1 MSDVERH
8 KSKSKHKSHSKSS
21 SRKESGDDKEH
32 WHKKHSKRDRDHSDD
47 EDRHKRHKHH
57 RRVKEKK
64 KRADSNGMDI
74 VDEDGD
80 GAMWVEKDI
89 TMEGEHPVATEI
101 PTAES
106 LNLNSH
112 ASQTTSAVLPPPVTA
127 ESKLQRDEWML
138 LPEAKPTAN
147 VIPSVSSRLL
157 NTLDQSLTEDYG
169 EPEGDKRTLGGG
181 VDFFSSLGTER
192 KKKPKED
199 KPDPEKLH
207 VSHLELNTQLKE
219 GKHLDEYSTPAP
231 PKPITPG
238 GPGSQWRMMK
248 LKRTYETAE
257 EEGRRVE
264 DVALERYGTLEAF
277 EEAKEE
283 RRILDERAERK
294 AGRGGDGARRR
305 DRDRDGDNEKGKER
319 YMFTDTGSDSRPPS
333 RASFRKPGTSGESGP
348 STPQNAPAT
357 PSYFNQAHTAGTA
370 PATKRLDALRGQHTP
385 KTGSPMNSV
394 PNTKAST
401 PIPSVMAPVAAG
413 NRRALSPSSLNR
425 LQAKVLRAKLMG
437 QADAEEL
444 EKKFE
449 EEMRLAQ
456 SGGAALVE
464 ENADGKKVEVHVL
477 PTLDVRGRM
486 YDVGQGQ
493 SGDDDVRA
501 PGNRKKKEK
510 VETRDPKTGEI
521 IRYNADDDTT
531 TLGEM
536 LRQERF
542 GAGMADQK
550 NMDIELAGA
559 IMRDGKF
566 EDDLEYM
573 DDNAEKLGRKK
584 MRTDAMKRQF
594 AINDY
599 ARTQKALAS
608 CQFCYGEDD
617 SPPRAAVIAMGT
629 RVYLSCTLH
638 EDLVDGHCYIVPIQH
653 HLSMLE
659 GDDDVWE
666 EVKNFMKCLMQMFAD
681 QNKGVIFY
689 ETVLNLK
696 WQKHTFIECVP
707 VPFDLFADLP
717 AYFKESILASESEWS
732 QHKKLIDFSARPG
745 GFRRA
750 MVPNLPYFMVQW
762 DYKGEKGYGH
772 VIEGTGDDAGAGD
785 GDGAVDEGDKG
796 GGEFPRYFAAEI
808 IGNMLDLE
816 PRKWRRPRKIDLKLN
831 RDRVAKF
838 KTKYA
843 SYDWTHLIGKS

>member
-1 MSDVERH
+1 
-8 KSKSKHKSHSKSS
+8 
-21 SRKESGDDKEH
+21 
-32 WHKKHSKRDRDHSDD
+32 
-47 EDRHKRHKHH
+47 
-57 RRVKEKK
+57 
-64 KRADSNGMDI
+64 MDI

-413 NRRALSPSSLNR
+413 KRRALSPSSLNR

-464 ENADGKKVEVHVL
+464 EDADGKKVEVHVL

-542 GAGMADQK
+542 GA
-550 NMDIELAGA
+550 
-559 IMRDGKF
+559 
-566 EDDLEYM
+566 
-573 DDNAEKLGRKK
+573 
-584 MRTDAMKRQF
+584 
-594 AINDY
+594 
-599 ARTQKALAS
+599 
-608 CQFCYGEDD
+608 
-617 SPPRAAVIAMGT
+617 
-629 RVYLSCTLH
+629 
-638 EDLVDGHCYIVPIQH
+638 
-653 HLSMLE
+653 E

-843 SYDWTHLIGKS
+843 KYDWTHLIGKS